1 MTHSNLTR
9 PNTRPNLTR
18 RALMGV
24 SLLGLGGAL
33 SGCVTLLPETK
44 PVQLYTIRF
53 NPEWL
58 VPPAAAAPAVTDADS
73 IDVYVSVPAFPRAA
87 AGDRIL
93 TSEGNEV
100 SYVSGGRWATS
111 AQGMFRDVLSEGF
124 AREGNRVRLANQG
137 RIAAKYRLDVEVRRF
152 ETAYARRRPTVVVTL
167 DARLVRTDDRVVV
180 AERYI
185 TVEESVR
192 RNNVGDIVQGF
203 EKASTR
209 AVAQVIGF
217 AEEATAAA
225 KNATP
230 ESVS

>member
-1 MTHSNLTR
+1 MTKSNLTR
-9 PNTRPNLTR
+9 RG
-18 RALMGV
+18 LMGA

-58 VPPAAAAPAVTDADS
+58 VPPAAVAPAVTDDAV
-73 IDVYVSVPAFPRAA
+73 DVFVTVPAFPRAA

-167 DARLVRTDDRVVV
+167 DARLVRTDDRSVV

-185 TVEESVR
+185 TVEEPVR
-192 RNNVGDIVQGF
+192 RNNIGTIVEGF
-203 EKASTR
+203 ERASTR
-209 AVAQVIGF
+209 AVAQVIAF
-217 AEEATAAA
+217 SEEATATAKSAA
-225 KNATP
+225 P
-230 ESVS
+230 ETAS